1 MDGVQ
6 LVRMINDISNF
17 FSSEED
23 QEIAVAGVVGHIT
36 KFWNPRMR
44 RQLVEYV
51 NESGVG
57 GLSDLG
63 QLAVNKLEQ
72 AH

>member
-1 MDGVQ
+1 MDGAQ

-23 QEIAVAGVVGHIT
+23 QELAAAGVVGHIT

-44 RQLVEYV
+44 KQLMEHVHK
-51 NESGVG
+51 SGG
-57 GLSDLG
+57 GDLSDLG
-63 QLAVNKLEQ
+63 QLAVQKLG
-72 AH
+72 HTN